1 MSKYAIKN
9 VEGAQVAEAEL
20 ADGVFGIEP
29 NIPVIHQVVVC
40 QDSCARQGTHSVK
53 NRHEVSGGGVKP
65 YRQKGTGRA
74 RQGSIRAGQWTG
86 GGVIFGPTPRS
97 HAKRIN
103 NKMVKLA
110 MRSVLSGKVADGEL
124 VLVDSLSFEKPSTK
138 QAVALLAALGISEK
152 RVTVVVSDD
161 DVNAYLSFRNLK
173 KVNVIGVSEANTRNL
188 IDNGALVMT
197 ADIAKQFEE
206 VLA

>member
-9 VEGAQVAEAEL
+9 AEGAQVAEAEL

-124 VLVDSLSFEKPSTK
+124 VLVDSLPFEKPSTK

-197 ADIAKQFEE
+197 ADIAKKLEE